1 MSNFIFYAAGEPAK
15 GLPRLLPYDTIQSM
29 KYITVVGDRSY
40 IIDLEREG
48 EVVQDGETHQLDFR
62 AIDQEGLYSMLMD
75 NKSYEALVVEE
86 SDGQLRVIID
96 GALYTVN
103 VMDERA
109 KRLAE
114 AAGGFAPPD
123 GEQGIKSPMP
133 GLIAAIPVKEGEVV
147 KKGQVVIVLE
157 SMKMQNELK
166 TPRDGTVTAIK
177 IAPGQAVEQGQV
189 LLVIGD

>member
-1 MSNFIFYAAGEPAK
+1 
-15 GLPRLLPYDTIQSM
+15 
-29 KYITVVGDRSY
+29 RSY

-48 EVVQDGETHQLDFR
+48 EVVQDGQTHQLDFR
-62 AIDQEGLYSMLMD
+62 AIDQEGLYSLLVD

-114 AAGGFAPPD
+114 AAGGFTPPS

-133 GLIAAIPVKEGEVV
+133 GLIAAIPVAEGEAVE
-147 KKGQVVIVLE
+147 KGHVLIVLE

-166 TPRDGTVTAIK
+166 APRDGTVTAIK
-177 IAPGQAVEQGQV
+177 VTTGQAVEQGQV

>member
-1 MSNFIFYAAGEPAK
+1 
-15 GLPRLLPYDTIQSM
+15 M

-40 IIDLEREG
+40 IIDVEREG
-48 EVVQDGETHQLDFR
+48 EVVQDGQTHQLDFR
-62 AIDQEGLYSMLMD
+62 AIDQEGLYSLLMD

-86 SDGQLRVIID
+86 SDGQLRVVID

-114 AAGGFAPPD
+114 AAGGFAPPN
-123 GEQGIKSPMP
+123 GEQGLKSPMP
-133 GLIAAIPVKEGEVV
+133 GLIVAIPVQEGDVV
-147 KKGQVVIVLE
+147 KKGQVVVVLE

-166 TPRDGTVTAIK
+166 SPREGTVSAIK
-177 IAPGQAVEQGQV
+177 ITPGQAVEQGQV